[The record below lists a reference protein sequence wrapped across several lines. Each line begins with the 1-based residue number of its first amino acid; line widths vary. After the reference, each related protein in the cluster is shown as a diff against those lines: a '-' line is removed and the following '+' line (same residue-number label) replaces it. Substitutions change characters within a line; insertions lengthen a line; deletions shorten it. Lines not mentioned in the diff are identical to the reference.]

1 MKDVSGLAGSTK
13 QGHDGSW
20 SQTPRSRCFRRDE
33 LTSGQCVLMNRQKK
47 APKPASCRRMRSC
60 APVDFTLK
68 KTEFTSPDV
77 VLHFGACLLA
87 TLQFLQPRF
96 ASSRS
101 EERRVG
107 KECRS
112 RGPPSH

>member
-1 MKDVSGLAGSTK
+1 MAATNDQDQA
-13 QGHDGSW
+13 
-20 SQTPRSRCFRRDE
+20 RSRKSPGPPATQNKATTVRGQKPLPRRRFQPTA
-33 LTSGQCVLMNRQKK
+33 LTSGECVLTNRRKY
-47 APKPASCRRMRSC
+47 APRPAFYLPMRSC

-96 ASSRS
+96 ASSI
-101 EERRVG
+101 
-107 KECRS
+107 
-112 RGPPSH
+112 

>member
-1 MKDVSGLAGSTK
+1 MKEVNEPAGDPK

-20 SQTPRSRCFRRDE
+20 SQAPSTPTFPTSRVDVWRVRLDEPGKHAPRSAFY
-33 LTSGQCVLMNRQKK
+33 L
-47 APKPASCRRMRSC
+47 PMRSC
-60 APVDFTLK
+60 APADFTLK

-96 ASSRS
+96 ASS
-101 EERRVG
+101 V
-107 KECRS
+107 
-112 RGPPSH
+112 